1 MTAALLVIA
10 ARILLMATT
19 SAPQTA
25 GTPSVEDPNR
35 LAEKAQALLKE
46 DLYEDARAD
55 LASAL
60 ERWPDHAPLHV
71 TMADTLYRRG
81 DFDEADRH
89 YRLAVEKD
97 ANLASAHFGVGRVL
111 RTLGRYGEAAG
122 SFSRAAALDPE
133 VPRYLRIL
141 ANHLARRED
150 SLAML
155 RRYLQ
160 LARQQ
165 PGVEEESMI
174 LNVEAWVALLA
185 KMGDTPLSEMVRAEP
200 CTVPLQVASGRLHV
214 KMRVGGLK
222 NQRFVF
228 DTGATGLTIS
238 PRIASRLKLT
248 PIRPFTISG
257 TGARGT
263 ETGELVVIPEIALG
277 VVDDEGKPGDAIVVR
292 NVPATIRDPA
302 GTEEG
307 LIGPAFFSMFDVTV
321 EMKKARLTFETQVAE
336 RPGRTLKFRNVGGQ
350 ILITAM
356 INGIP
361 FNAMVDTGAD
371 STIVGKTTVGRVPG
385 LQVVPARWQEGA
397 TVGIG
402 GALADRKRILKGSLS
417 FAGRDYTAAGL
428 LSGNLSGFSR
438 ALESE
443 VYIMLG
449 AQHLRDTPFTI
460 SYREM
465 TVTFADGVKQGIA
478 R

>member
-10 ARILLMATT
+10 ARILLTALASAQTT
-19 SAPQTA
+19 GA
-25 GTPSVEDPNR
+25 PSVEDPNQ
-35 LAEKAQALLKE
+35 LAEKARALLKE

-55 LASAL
+55 LTESLA
-60 ERWPDHAPLHV
+60 RWPDHAPLHV
-71 TMADTLYRRG
+71 AMADGLYRRG
-81 DFDEADRH
+81 DFDEAERH
-89 YRLAVEKD
+89 YRLAVERD
-97 ANLASAHFGVGRVL
+97 ANHAAAHFGVGRVL
-111 RTLGRYGEAAG
+111 RTLGRYGEAAE

-133 VPRYLRIL
+133 VPRHLRIL

-155 RRYLQ
+155 RRYLE

-200 CTVPLQVASGRLHV
+200 CTVPLQMASGQLHV

-238 PRIASRLKLT
+238 HRIASRLKLT

-277 VVDDEGKPGDAIVVR
+277 VAGDKGEPGEAIVVR

-307 LIGPAFFSMFDVTV
+307 LVGPSLFSMFDITV
-321 EMKKARLTFETQVAE
+321 EMKKARLSFETPAAA
-336 RPGRTLKFRNVGGQ
+336 RPGHALKFRNVGGQ

-356 INGIP
+356 INGTP
-361 FNAMVDTGAD
+361 FNTMVDTGAD
-371 STIVGKTTVGRVPG
+371 STIIGKTTVGRVPG

-397 TVGIG
+397 TIGIG
-402 GALADRKRILKGSLS
+402 GPLAERKRILKGSLS
-417 FAGRDYTAAGL
+417 FAGRDYTASGL

-465 TVTFADGVKQGIA
+465 TVTFADGRK
-478 R
+478 